1 MAKTYLMPGETLT
14 EEQREESRRLTQER
28 EQHEK
33 DRLAQEAE
41 NSKKIRVSLEQMLK
55 TRIVPEEDRIV
66 VWPDPVETITAGGII
81 KVEET
86 IKKEEQAILMGTV
99 LAVGPGKKGQQNLTN
114 RLLLSLLTYHVPAE
128 NLLPALDL
136 TIKEYSREFENIDQ
150 ITLQPGDHIMYGRFA
165 GTKVEDP
172 ETKEGLLIMRPMD
185 IFAKIRK

>member
-99 LAVGPGKKGQQNLTN
+99 LAVGPGKTLQQNLTN
-114 RLLLSLLTYHVPAE
+114 YLLLNILQQSDISDE
-128 NLLPALDL
+128 NLDKV
-136 TIKEYSREFENIDQ
+136 KEEIRKYSSEIP
-150 ITLQPGDHIMYGRFA
+150 LQPGDHIMYGRFA